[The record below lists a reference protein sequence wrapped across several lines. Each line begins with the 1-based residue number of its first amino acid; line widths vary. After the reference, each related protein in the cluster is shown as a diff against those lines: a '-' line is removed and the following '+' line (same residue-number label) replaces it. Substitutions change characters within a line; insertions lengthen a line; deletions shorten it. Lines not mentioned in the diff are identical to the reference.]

1 MRHAC
6 LLFVVLTIASMGWSA
21 TPVDAV
27 AYDIQVRLDPA
38 THRLTG
44 TEVIRWTNTA
54 SVPTGEIWWHLYLN
68 AFAGSET
75 TFMKE
80 VGGGQRNL
88 RGGTVDDPHW
98 GWTRITSL
106 TLDDGTD
113 LLPELSFERP
123 DDGNPDDYTV
133 ARTPL
138 PAPVPAGGA
147 VILHLEFEAQLPRV
161 VARTGWA
168 GDFHL
173 VGQWFPKPGVF
184 EDAGVRGRETAG
196 WNCHQF
202 HASSEFYADFATWD
216 VTIEVPEGWVLGA
229 TGLEMSREAIAE
241 GTSRYQ
247 RVTFHAEHVHDFAW
261 TTAPDTLM
269 MVVDA
274 EFEPGRDVPDTWLAE
289 TAEELGVAA
298 AELELPPVHLRL
310 IIPRSQDVL
319 VERTLRAAR
328 LGLAWYGLKYGP
340 WPYPQLTIVDPPI
353 TAREAGGME
362 YPMFI
367 TTGGSRWMRW
377 PPMKWIPLV
386 EMVTI
391 HEFGHQYFYGLVATN
406 EFEEAWMDEGF
417 NSFSDA
423 SCSAAIMRDHLVPEL
438 KAYDPWTGNRL
449 QALGRRLPV
458 KTDRFAWEYRTRSTY
473 SFASYTKT
481 ALILKTLQGLA
492 GSGPFF
498 RAMRAY
504 VDRWRFAHPGKQD
517 FFTTFNEV
525 TGRDWSWF
533 FDQAFEGDAVPDFGV
548 ARVRQREVE
557 EPEGFRWDGSQ
568 WVEIASAGEEDADG
582 DTGETGEEKDDEGPW
597 TVEVH
602 LVRRGSF
609 RGPVEVEL
617 AWDDGTV
624 GRRIW
629 DGEDRWTIWSE
640 VSERK
645 LDRVVVDPDGDW
657 ALEVRRE
664 DNYWSAGPQE
674 GALRR
679 RLWWMA
685 ELFQM
690 MGLNLVPWS

>member
-1 MRHAC
+1 MRTVRV
-6 LLFVVLTIASMGWSA
+6 LFVLFLAAAAGWA
-21 TPVDAV
+21 AEPADVV

-44 TEVIRWTNTA
+44 TEVIRWTNPA

-98 GWTRITSL
+98 GWIRITSL

-113 LLPELSFERP
+113 LLGGLTFERP

-138 PAPVPAGGA
+138 PEPVPPGGA
-147 VILHLEFEAQLPRV
+147 VILHVEFEARLPRV

-184 EDAGVRGRETAG
+184 EDAGVRGREEAG

-216 VTIEVPEGWVLGA
+216 VTVEVPEGWVLGA
-229 TGLEMSREAIAE
+229 TGVEVSREILAE

-247 RVTFHAEHVHDFAW
+247 RVTFHAAHVHDFAW
-261 TTAPDTLM
+261 TTAPESLM

-274 EFEPGRDVPDTWLAE
+274 DFEPGRDVPDTWLAE
-289 TAEELGVAA
+289 TAEQLGVPAA
-298 AELELPPVHLRL
+298 DLELPPTRLRL

-340 WPYPQLTIVDPPI
+340 WPYPQLTIVDPPV

-377 PPMKWIPLV
+377 APFKWLPLV

-423 SCSAAIMRDHLVPEL
+423 SCSTDIMRDRLVPEL
-438 KAYDPWTGNRL
+438 PYYDPWTGNRL
-449 QALGRRLPV
+449 QTLGPRLPV
-458 KTDRFAWEYRTRSTY
+458 KIDRFSWEYRTRGDY
-473 SFASYTKT
+473 GFASYTKT
-481 ALILKTLQGLA
+481 ALVLKTLEGLA
-492 GSGPFF
+492 GPGPFF

-504 VDRWRFAHPGKQD
+504 VERWRFRHPGQQD
-517 FFTTFNEV
+517 FFETFNEV
-525 TGRDWSWF
+525 TGRDWTWF
-533 FDQAFEGDAVPDFGV
+533 FDQALQGDAVPDFGV
-548 ARVRQREVE
+548 VTVRHRRVE
-557 EPEGFRWDGSQ
+557 EPEGFRWTGRTWEEIVTDGDGNGD
-568 WVEIASAGEEDADG
+568 EDASAAGEAG
-582 DTGETGEEKDDEGPW
+582 GEGPW

-602 LVRRGSF
+602 LGRRGEF

-617 AWDDGTV
+617 VWADGERE
-624 GRRIW
+624 RRTW
-629 DGEDRWTIWSE
+629 DGQDRWVVWSE
-640 VSERK
+640 VSERR
-645 LDRVVVDPDGDW
+645 LQRVVVDPDGRW

-664 DNYWSAGPQE
+664 DNYWSAEPDR
-674 GALRR
+674 GAVAR

-685 ELFQM
+685 ELFRLA
-690 MGLNLVPWS
+690 GLSLLPWS